1 MQEQTAWATKGL
13 FLFHKIQF
21 ATTKVSTKILD
32 FLTSSW

>member
-21 ATTKVSTKILD
+21 AATKVSTKILD
-32 FLTSSW
+32 FLASSW